1 MSTRQ
6 GTHPGH
12 VDLTGFLMIGGGG
25 AYPKKSF
32 DAKKLLRLSPP
43 HRVQSPEVPFLL
55 KQGREKAKA
64 TPISNGCVAL
74 RYYSG
79 DCID

>member
-1 MSTRQ
+1 VNLPNLRRY
-6 GTHPGH
+6 
-12 VDLTGFLMIGGGG
+12 G
-25 AYPKKSF
+25 AKSKASNTYPKKYSG
-32 DAKKLLRLSPP
+32 AKKILRLSPP

>member
-1 MSTRQ
+1 
-6 GTHPGH
+6 
-12 VDLTGFLMIGGGG
+12 LAAGG
-25 AYPKKSF
+25 AYPKKWL
-32 DAKKLLRLSPP
+32 ALKEILRLSPP

-64 TPISNGCVAL
+64 TPKVNGCVAL
-74 RYYSG
+74 RYNSS